1 MRKTRPA
8 YPSLL
13 WAHMLAFALIA
24 FTATSAMS
32 QTVVEKRLAALQ
44 PCSNLKLTQKVMG
57 RPVTLAIDKLIDV
70 TLSRATVKMAGDD
83 VTVSF
88 VGGVSCETSE
98 QSAIKGDASV
108 DLTASA
114 VGNLA
119 DCSIRSL
126 SITPTRFGGSL
137 AEVVKGTWE
146 PLIRPKLE
154 ADARAM
160 LVDACTKFVT
170 GK

>member
-1 MRKTRPA
+1 MLKTRPS
-8 YPSLL
+8 YPLL
-13 WAHMLAFALIA
+13 LRAWMLVFTLTA

-44 PCSNLKLTQKVMG
+44 PCSNLKLTSKVLG
-57 RPVTLAIDKLIDV
+57 RPVTLGIDKLIGV
-70 TLSRATVKMAGDD
+70 TLSRATVTMAGDD

-114 VGNLA
+114 VGSLA

-126 SITPTRFGGSL
+126 SITPTRFGGTL
-137 AEVVKGTWE
+137 GEVVKSAWE

-154 ADARAM
+154 ADARTM
-160 LVDACTKFVT
+160 LVDACTDFVR